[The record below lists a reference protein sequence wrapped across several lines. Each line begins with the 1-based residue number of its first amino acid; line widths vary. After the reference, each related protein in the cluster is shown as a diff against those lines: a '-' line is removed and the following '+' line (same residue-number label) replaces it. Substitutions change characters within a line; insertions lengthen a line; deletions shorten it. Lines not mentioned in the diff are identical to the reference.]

1 VADKKTPAV
10 PPIPVPPV
18 EPAPKAAKAPAKA
31 PAAAKPPAAT
41 KASAAAKPIPPLV
54 DLAGTKSAPAAAQPN
69 PYAPAAPAAA
79 QPNPYAASAPPQP
92 YNYGPY
98 VPQPPQ
104 GLSIVSMVLGIVG
117 LLLSFGGAGFL
128 LNVAAV
134 ITGHMATRRQ
144 PYAKGFWLTGIVT
157 GYVGL
162 AFSLLWGIG
171 ILLWII
177 FAVGIGTTSFYD
189 YGY

>member
-1 VADKKTPAV
+1 MAEKKTPDV

-18 EPAPKAAKAPAKA
+18 EAAPKVAKAPTKA
-31 PAAAKPPAAT
+31 P
-41 KASAAAKPIPPLV
+41 AAAKPIPPLV
-54 DLAGTKSAPAAAQPN
+54 DLAGTKSAPAAAEPN
-69 PYAPAAPAAA
+69 PYAPAAATAPAAV
-79 QPNPYAASAPPQP
+79 QPNPYAASVPPQYTQPQP

-134 ITGHMATRRQ
+134 ITGHMATKRQ
-144 PYAKGFWLTGIVT
+144 PYAKGFWLTGIIT

-162 AFSLLWGIG
+162 GFSLLWGIG

-177 FAVGIGTTSFYD
+177 FAIGIGSSSL
-189 YGY
+189 YGIY

>member
-1 VADKKTPAV
+1 MADKKTPDV

-18 EPAPKAAKAPAKA
+18 ESAPKVAKAPAKTPAKA
-31 PAAAKPPAAT
+31 PAAAQ
-41 KASAAAKPIPPLV
+41 PIPPLV
-54 DLAGTKSAPAAAQPN
+54 DLAGTKSAPAAAEPN

-79 QPNPYAASAPPQP
+79 QPNPYAQPAPIPTQPQP

-104 GLSIVSMVLGIVG
+104 ALSIVSMVLGIVG
-117 LLLSFGGAGFL
+117 LLLSFFGSGFL

-134 ITGHMATRRQ
+134 ITGHMATKRQ
-144 PYAKGFWLTGIVT
+144 PYAKGFWLTGIIT

-162 AFSLLWGIG
+162 GFDLLWGAFWLI
-171 ILLWII
+171 ILVLSLT
-177 FAVGIGTTSFYD
+177 AGSSSGL